1 MFAVSS
7 CGLSSVLV
15 KGMSPLVTFPLL
27 VRISVSSDED
37 IKLGISCYF
46 SDLPLSPVSKH
57 RLGFLH
63 RNFERDT
70 VQSIT
75 SMKLQDHSLC
85 GTI

>member
-1 MFAVSS
+1 MSS
-7 CGLSSVLV
+7 RGLSSVLV
-15 KGMSPLVTFPLL
+15 KRMNPLVTFSLL
-27 VRISVSSDED
+27 IRISVSSDED
-37 IKLGISCYF
+37 MKLGISCNL
-46 SDLPLSPVSKH
+46 SELPQSPISKH

-75 SMKLQDHSLC
+75 LSMKLQDYSLC